1 MTTGPRIPPLPPEE
15 QSDEVAAILDAG
27 IAGTDHS
34 LGQLNLFPT
43 LARHPKLFRK
53 WLPFGGYLLAG
64 GTLPARDR
72 ELLILR
78 TSAKCK
84 ASYEWSHHAV
94 IARREGVDQA
104 TIDRVLEG
112 PDAEGW
118 SAHEATLMRA
128 VDELHDNAALSDAT
142 WAALADEY
150 DQAQLIETTMLVGE
164 YHMVA
169 FTLNACG
176 VQLEA
181 GSAPL
186 PDWFLES

>member
-15 QSDEVAAILDAG
+15 RSDEVNALLDAG

-34 LGQLNLFPT
+34 LGELNLFPT

-64 GTLPARDR
+64 ATLPARDR

-78 TSAKCK
+78 TSARCK
-84 ASYEWSHHAV
+84 SNYEWSHHAV
-94 IARREGVDQA
+94 IARRVGIEQP
-104 TIDRVLEG
+104 TIDRVLQG

-118 SAHEATLMRA
+118 SAHEATLIRA
-128 VDELHDNAALSDAT
+128 VDELHDNAALTDDT
-142 WAALADEY
+142 WAALAGEY

-169 FTLNACG
+169 FTLNATG
-176 VQLEA
+176 VELED
-181 GSAPL
+181 GYEPL
-186 PDWFLES
+186 PDWFLDA

>member
-15 QSDEVAAILDAG
+15 RSDEVNALLDAG

-34 LGQLNLFPT
+34 LGELNLFPT

-53 WLPFGGYLLAG
+53 WLPFGGYLLG
-64 GTLPARDR
+64 GATLPARDR

-78 TSAKCK
+78 TSARCK
-84 ASYEWSHHAV
+84 SNYEWSHHAV
-94 IARREGVDQA
+94 IARRVGIEQP
-104 TIDRVLEG
+104 TIDRVLQG

-128 VDELHDNAALSDAT
+128 VDELHDNAALTDDT
-142 WAALADEY
+142 WAALASEY

-169 FTLNACG
+169 FTLNATG
-176 VQLEA
+176 VELED
-181 GSAPL
+181 GYEPL
-186 PDWFLES
+186 PDWFLDV

>member
-1 MTTGPRIPPLPPEE
+1 MTTGPRIPPLSPEE
-15 QSDEVAAILDAG
+15 RSDEVNAMLDAG

-53 WLPFGGYLLAG
+53 WLPFGGYLLG
-64 GTLPARDR
+64 GATLPARDR

-78 TSAKCK
+78 TSARCK
-84 ASYEWSHHAV
+84 AAYEWSHHAV
-94 IARREGVDQA
+94 IARRVGIDQP

-118 SAHEATLMRA
+118 SAHEATLLRA
-128 VDELHDNAALSDAT
+128 VDELHDTATLTDDT
-142 WAALADEY
+142 WAALAREY

-169 FTLNACG
+169 FTLNATG
-176 VQLEA
+176 VELEA
-181 GSAPL
+181 GSDPL
-186 PDWFLES
+186 PDGFLDP

>member
-1 MTTGPRIPPLPPEE
+1 MTPAPRIPPLSPEE
-15 QSDEVAAILDAG
+15 RSEEVAALLDAG

-34 LGQLNLFPT
+34 LGDLNLFPT

-78 TSAKCK
+78 TSARCR
-84 ASYEWSHHAV
+84 ASYEWSHHVV
-94 IARREGVDQA
+94 IARRVGVDQP
-104 TIDRVLEG
+104 TIDRILEG
-112 PDAEGW
+112 PDAAGW
-118 SAHEATLMRA
+118 SAHDAALMRV
-128 VDELHDNAALSDAT
+128 VDELHDNAAVGDDT
-142 WAALADEY
+142 WAALATEY

-169 FTLNACG
+169 FALNACG
-176 VQLEA
+176 VEREDE
-181 GSAPL
+181 SEPL
-186 PDWFLES
+186 PDGFGDS